1 MKKVSTFEVMQAMSD
16 RDLDIRVA
24 PLGNVVNL
32 KKVKAGTEV
41 TIGVS
46 GDMVGSI
53 YSGKYVGGLFLCN
66 KDEYESIKQ
75 ELASPP
81 ARKE

>member
-1 MKKVSTFEVMQAMSD
+1 MKPSTFDIMRVMSD
-16 RDLDIRVA
+16 RDMNIQIA

-41 TIGVS
+41 TIGVA

-53 YSGKYVGGLFLCN
+53 YLGKFVGGLFLCD
-66 KDEYESIKQ
+66 KEQYRQIEA
-75 ELASPP
+75 ELQSAADP
-81 ARKE
+81 R